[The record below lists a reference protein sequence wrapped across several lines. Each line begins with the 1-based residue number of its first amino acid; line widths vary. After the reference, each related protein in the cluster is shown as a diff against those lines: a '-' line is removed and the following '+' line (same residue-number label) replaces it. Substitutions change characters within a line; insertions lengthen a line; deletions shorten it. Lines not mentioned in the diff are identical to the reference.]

1 MSSNPN
7 TISTVLLP
15 TNSGKDYFF
24 MVLEYC
30 NMGNLL
36 NEQVKKPQKVM
47 PYDEAVRIAASVLS
61 GLGEIHRNKF
71 VHRDIK
77 P

>member
-1 MSSNPN
+1 
-7 TISTVLLP
+7 
-15 TNSGKDYFF
+15 